1 MAAML
6 LEIKTGSMGRIYL
19 AVLIRWTHK
28 AEQFLHDFLEFKQQN
43 ISIIETFLAYLVV
56 KIALIMI
63 ATLRDLYLN
72 ICTTLPKPQIIY
84 IFYSFLIKCVRVIYV
99 PNKSISVL
107 STLFISLI
115 KYEKYNN
122 LMNIKLA
129 DYSQ

>member
-63 ATLRDLYLN
+63 ATLHDLYLN
-72 ICTTLPKPQIIY
+72 ICITLPKPQIIY

>member
-63 ATLRDLYLN
+63 ATLHDLYLN

-107 STLFISLI
+107 STLFTSLI